1 MLIAGAISVS
11 VRYDYWSTSRY
22 YNFVAVTGIVI
33 AVIVTLLYVFRITDR
48 FEKIPWNFIEM
59 IYDVLWAILALIAA
73 AILTDYA
80 RKYQE
85 MDSYAAGAVSL
96 LKHSLKLCRTIKST
110 ILIILICFISEFLV
124 LWLCRYVVICN

>member
-1 MLIAGAISVS
+1 MLKLMLIAGAISVS

-33 AVIVTLLYVFRITDR
+33 AVIVTLLYALRITER

-85 MDSYAAGAVSL
+85 MDSYAAGAVSDQ
-96 LKHSLKLCRTIKST
+96 SSGV
-110 ILIILICFISEFLV
+110 FFFFV
-124 LWLCRYVVICN
+124 

>member
-85 MDSYAAGAVSL
+85 MDSYAAGAVRNISSFS
-96 LKHSLKLCRTIKST
+96 KSKLIGIRTKKPH
-110 ILIILICFISEFLV
+110 
-124 LWLCRYVVICN
+124 